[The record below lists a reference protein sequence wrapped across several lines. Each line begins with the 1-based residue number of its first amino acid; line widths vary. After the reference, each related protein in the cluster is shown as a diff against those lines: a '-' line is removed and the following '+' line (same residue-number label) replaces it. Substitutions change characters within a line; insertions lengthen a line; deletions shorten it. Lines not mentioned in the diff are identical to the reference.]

1 MKIFT
6 YIVIVVGIL
15 LIGLNLTQIDFNN
28 PLEGNSTVA
37 LIGIVATLCAVFLVV
52 ILKMAKL
59 IEQKTK
65 NQ

>member
-6 YIVIVVGIL
+6 YIVIAIGVL
-15 LIGLNLTQIDFNN
+15 LIGLNFTQIDFNN

-59 IEQKTK
+59 IEEKTK

>member
-1 MKIFT
+1 MKTFT
-6 YIVIVVGIL
+6 YIVIAIGVL

>member
-1 MKIFT
+1 MKTFT

-37 LIGIVATLCAVFLVV
+37 LIGIIATLCAVFLVV

-59 IEQKTK
+59 IEEKTK

>member
-6 YIVIVVGIL
+6 YVIVAIGIV
-15 LIGLNLTQIDFNN
+15 LIGLNLTQIDLDHPF
-28 PLEGNSTVA
+28 EGNSSVA
-37 LIGIVATLCAVFLVV
+37 LIGIVATLCAVFLVI

-59 IEQKTK
+59 IDEKTK

>member
-6 YIVIVVGIL
+6 YIVIAVGIL
-15 LIGLNLTQIDFNN
+15 LIGLNLTQIDFSK
-28 PLEGNSTVA
+28 PFEGNSSIA
-37 LIGIVATLCAVFLVV
+37 LIGIVATLCAVFLIV

-59 IEQKTK
+59 IAEKTK

>member
-6 YIVIVVGIL
+6 YVVIAIGVV
-15 LIGLNLTQIDFNN
+15 LIGLNVTQIDLSN
-28 PLEGNSTVA
+28 PLEGNSSIG

-52 ILKMAKL
+52 ILKMSKI
-59 IEQKTK
+59 IEEKTK

>member
-15 LIGLNLTQIDFNN
+15 LIGLNLTKIDFNN

-37 LIGIVATLCAVFLVV
+37 LIGVVATLCAVFLVV
-52 ILKMAKL
+52 ILKIAKL

>member
-6 YIVIVVGIL
+6 YIVIIVGIL

-28 PLEGNSTVA
+28 PLKGDSTVA